1 MKKRVLF
8 ISILAII
15 MVFNVLSTAYADPG
29 DSKYKKDK
37 YQAWKERQEQR
48 HEDRLEEIVVRE
60 VVRGL
65 VRVLTEPDRPSGNR
79 IVIVDDSPKRVV
91 KNSRDVVVLV
101 AENDFE
107 IEVDEDIDVVD
118 IKKGTRVEVE
128 EGTEI
133 IRVKNASE
141 IQIPEK
147 ATLLVVREYPKV
159 IRTHPKKVKVIR
171 VTSKPVVVHRSVR
184 VVKVHHHDGPGKK
197 HGKTVI
203 VKPKVK
209 VIYRY

>member
-1 MKKRVLF
+1 M
-8 ISILAII
+8 SA
-15 MVFNVLSTAYADPG
+15 AYADPG
-29 DSKYKKDK
+29 KGQYQKDK

-65 VRVLTEPDRPSGNR
+65 VRVLTEPDKPSSNR
-79 IVIVDDSPKRVV
+79 VVIVDDSPRRVV

-107 IEVDEDIDVVD
+107 IEVDEDIEVVD

-133 IRVKNASE
+133 IRVKDASE
-141 IQIPEK
+141 IQIPDK
-147 ATLLVVREYPKV
+147 ATLLVVREYPRL

-171 VTSKPVVVHRSVR
+171 VTSRPVVVHRPIR
-184 VVKVHHHDGPGKK
+184 LVKVYHHDGPGKK

-203 VKPKVK
+203 VRPKVK
-209 VIYRY
+209 VIHRY